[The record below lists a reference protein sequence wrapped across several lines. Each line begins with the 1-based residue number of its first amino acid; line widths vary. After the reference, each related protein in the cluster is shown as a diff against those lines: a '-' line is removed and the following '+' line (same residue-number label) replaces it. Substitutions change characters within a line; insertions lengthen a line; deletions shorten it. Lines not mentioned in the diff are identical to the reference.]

1 MSKKIK
7 LLDRFK
13 NKPSDFRWEELVRLL
28 KQFGYEVDNVGKTSG
43 SRVRFFHE
51 KYPPIM
57 LHKPHPTPTLKK
69 YQIEL
74 IYSQLKEEKL
84 I

>member
-13 NKPSDFRWEELVRLL
+13 SKPKDFRWEELVRLL
-28 KQFGYEVDNVGKTSG
+28 QQFGYEEDSGGKTSG
-43 SRVRFFHE
+43 SRAKFFHE
-51 KYPPIM
+51 KHAPIL
-57 LHKPHPTPTLKK
+57 LHKPHPTTTLKK

-74 IYSQLKEEKL
+74 IYDQLKEERL